1 MFGEGSTIQKV
12 KHFPVRIS
20 KLSRK
25 TKRITFKEILK
36 LKTRFMETA
45 SLSEIKKELKTL
57 SPTQLQEITIR
68 LAKFKKENKELL
80 SYLLFDAF
88 NQQAYVQNVKEE
100 IDDQFKNLNRS
111 SFYLAKKTLR
121 KVLRTTKKYI
131 RFSGSKEVEIELLI
145 YFCLKVKKSGL
156 RMHSSRVVMNMYLN
170 QVRRIK
176 QVLSMLH
183 EDIQIDY
190 EEALELL

>member
-1 MFGEGSTIQKV
+1 
-12 KHFPVRIS
+12 
-20 KLSRK
+20 
-25 TKRITFKEILK
+25 
-36 LKTRFMETA
+36 META

-57 SPTQLQEITIR
+57 SPAQLQEMMVR

-88 NQQAYVQNVKEE
+88 NQQAFIQSVKEE
-100 IDDQFKNLNRS
+100 IDDQFKNLNSS

-145 YFCLKVKKSGL
+145 YFCLKMRKSGL
-156 RMHSSRVVMNMYLN
+156 KMNSSRVVMNMYLN
-170 QVRRIK
+170 QVRRVK

-183 EDIQIDY
+183 EDIQMDY
-190 EEALELL
+190 EADLKKL

>member
-1 MFGEGSTIQKV
+1 
-12 KHFPVRIS
+12 
-20 KLSRK
+20 
-25 TKRITFKEILK
+25 
-36 LKTRFMETA
+36 META

-57 SPTQLQEITIR
+57 SPAQLQEMMVR

-88 NQQAYVQNVKEE
+88 NQQAFIQSVKEE

-145 YFCLKVKKSGL
+145 YFCLKMRKSGL
-156 RMHSSRVVMNMYLN
+156 KMNSSRVVMNMYLN
-170 QVRRIK
+170 QVRRVK

-183 EDIQIDY
+183 EDIQMDY
-190 EEALELL
+190 EADLKKL